1 MVIYKNAM
9 KAVKENLYI
18 PMLRMYV
25 ARGPREPK
33 ISSNKM
39 CLLIDTQVHFV
50 VDAFL
55 QIPTHFC
62 THPLCLL
69 TNIYRLS

>member
-1 MVIYKNAM
+1 M
-9 KAVKENLYI
+9 KLVKENVYI
-18 PMLRMYV
+18 PTFRMYV

-50 VDAFL
+50 VDASL
-55 QIPTHFC
+55 QIPTHFS